1 MASPVAAKEEDILK
15 MLACQTHIGSKN
27 VDLNMERYMWKRRA
41 DGVHIINLRKTWEK
55 LVLAARLI
63 VAVENPKD
71 VCVIS
76 ARPWGQRA
84 ALKFAQY
91 TGAVAIAG
99 RFTPGTFTNQIDKR
113 FLEPRVLILTD
124 PRTDHQPIRES
135 SYVNIPTIALC
146 NSDSPLPHVDVAI
159 PCNNRGKLS
168 IALMYWLLAREVQ
181 RMRGQLPRN
190 SEWDVMVD
198 MFIYRDP
205 DETSKDDKED
215 AEETYRG
222 NYDSENTGDWAGP
235 PQWDGS
241 TAPPSGNWS
250 ANPTGE
256 WGSAESAPA
265 TGDAWDS
272 SVSAG
277 IGGWEAETPAQ

>member
-1 MASPVAAKEEDILK
+1 MASAVAPKEEDILK
-15 MLACQTHIGSKN
+15 MLACQTHLGAKN

-55 LVLAARLI
+55 LVLAARMI
-63 VAVENPKD
+63 VAIENPKD

-146 NSDSPLPHVDVAI
+146 NSDSPLPHVDIAI
-159 PCNNRGKLS
+159 PCNNRGKFS
-168 IALMYWLLAREVQ
+168 IALMYWLLAREVL

-205 DETSKDDKED
+205 DEVSKEDKED
-215 AEETYRG
+215 AEDNYRSFDADNQG
-222 NYDSENTGDWAGP
+222 SDWAGP

-241 TAPPSGNWS
+241 TAPPSGW
-250 ANPTGE
+250 ATNPGE

-265 TGDAWDS
+265 TGEAWDS
-272 SVSAG
+272 SVTSG
-277 IGGWEAETPAQ
+277 ISSWETETAAQ